1 MTLRTTLACGLLAA
15 ALTGCAT
22 YSERT
27 QLARDAAQTGNLVAS
42 EKILNKFLKT
52 KDSDDLPTKWQKET
66 IVALLER
73 AMVLHARGQWK
84 RSARDL
90 GVADK
95 QLVLLDIARDPGQI
109 GKWIFSD
116 SAGKYHAPPAE
127 KLALNAF
134 NLLNYLM
141 LGDLSG
147 ARVEAKRFTITREY
161 LAGNDAGKDAHGA
174 FGSYLAGF
182 TYERLGE
189 VDAALRY
196 YDEAL
201 QQGDFP
207 SLHAPIARLAAR
219 SGFRTPRL
227 RAVLGEAQAPPT
239 AALSTA
245 ALLAQSAA
253 APPASEPVPEA
264 SPSEPVPAASLPE
277 PVPAASPP
285 ASGELLIVMSI
296 GRVPYKIPE
305 RMPLG
310 LAIGLAATWITGN
323 TAILER
329 SALKFVIYP
338 ELAPS
343 RALFNT
349 GRLVIDGEE
358 RSMELATNL
367 DAEIVREYDALRPK
381 IIGAAISRLIVR
393 AGVAEG
399 ARAAGNAAGKQ
410 GNGNAGA
417 LVGLI
422 AALAA
427 ESALVAADKPD
438 TRSWTLLPAF
448 VFVTRVPVAPG
459 KHTVTITAAG
469 DGGQER
475 REFTADVKPGGFVT
489 VDVTTLR

>member
-1 MTLRTTLACGLLAA
+1 MTASRTLACALAA
-15 ALTGCAT
+15 AHFLFTGCAT

-27 QLARDAAQTGNLVAS
+27 QLARDAAQDGNLVAS
-42 EKILNKFLKT
+42 EKVLNKFLKT
-52 KDSDDLPTKWQKET
+52 KDSKDLPVKWQKET

-73 AMVLHARGQWK
+73 AMVLHARGEW
-84 RSARDL
+84 RLSARDL
-90 GVADK
+90 GAADK

-116 SAGKYHAPPAE
+116 SAGQYHAPPSE

-161 LAGNDAGKDAHGA
+161 LAGTDGGKDAHGA

-182 TYERLGE
+182 AHERLGE
-189 VDAALRY
+189 VDEALRY

-201 QQGDFP
+201 QQAEFA
-207 SLHAPIARLAAR
+207 SLRAPIARLAAR
-219 SGFRTPRL
+219 SGFRTPRI
-227 RAVLGEAQAPPT
+227 RAMLGEPT
-239 AALSTA
+239 APEPAAAPAASRTPST
-245 ALLAQSAA
+245 LLAQTAA
-253 APPASEPVPEA
+253 APVPTDSPA
-264 SPSEPVPAASLPE
+264 PA
-277 PVPAASPP
+277 PATTP
-285 ASGELLIVMSI
+285 ANGELLVVLNV
-296 GRVPYKIPE
+296 GRVPLKIPE
-305 RMPLG
+305 RMPIG
-310 LAIGLAATWITGN
+310 LAIGLGAAFITGDS
-323 TAILER
+323 TILQH

-343 RALFNT
+343 HALFNT
-349 GRLVIDGEE
+349 GQLLVDGQEWP
-358 RSMELATNL
+358 MELATNL

-393 AGVAEG
+393 AAVAEG
-399 ARAAGNAAGKQ
+399 ARAAGKQ
-410 GNGNAGA
+410 ADGNAGA
-417 LVGLI
+417 IVGLL

-427 ESALVAADKPD
+427 EGALVAADKPD

-448 VFVTRVPVAPG
+448 VFVTRVPVTPG

-469 DGGQER
+469 SGGQER
-475 REFTADVKPGGFVT
+475 REFQADVKPGGFLA

>member
-1 MTLRTTLACGLLAA
+1 MPLCKTIACATLAA

-27 QLARDAAQTGNLVAS
+27 QLARDAAQSGNLVAS

-52 KDSDDLPTKWQKET
+52 KDSKDLPVKWQKET

-73 AMVLHARGQWK
+73 AMVLHAKGDWQL
-84 RSARDL
+84 SARDM
-90 GVADK
+90 GAADK

-116 SAGKYHAPPAE
+116 SAGQYHAPPSE

-147 ARVEAKRFTITREY
+147 ARVEAKRFTVTREY
-161 LAGNDAGKDAHGA
+161 LATTDNGKDAHGA

-182 TYERLGE
+182 THERLGE
-189 VDAALRY
+189 VEEALRY

-201 QQGDFP
+201 QQADFV
-207 SLHAPIARLAAR
+207 SLRAPIARLAAR
-219 SGFRTPRL
+219 SGFRTPRI
-227 RAVLGEAQAPPT
+227 RALLGEPEAPASPPT
-239 AALSTA
+239 ATLATGV
-245 ALLAQSAA
+245 LAQAA
-253 APPASEPVPEA
+253 A
-264 SPSEPVPAASLPE
+264 EPVPATIPHPAPSASE
-277 PVPAASPP
+277 MIAVVPLAPTP
-285 ASGELLIVMSI
+285 GERTGELLVVMNI
-296 GRVPYKIPE
+296 GRVPLKIPE
-305 RMPLG
+305 RMPIG
-310 LAIGLAATWITGN
+310 LAIGLGAAWITGDS
-323 TAILER
+323 TILQH

-343 RALFNT
+343 NALFNT
-349 GRLVIDGEE
+349 GQLLVDGKEWP
-358 RSMELATNL
+358 MELATNL

-393 AGVAEG
+393 AAVAEG
-399 ARAAGNAAGKQ
+399 ARAAGKQ
-410 GNGNAGA
+410 ADGNAGA
-417 LVGLI
+417 IVGLL

-427 ESALVAADKPD
+427 EGALVAADKPD

-469 DGGQER
+469 NGGQER
-475 REFTADVKPGGFVT
+475 REFTADVKPGGFVA